1 MRRASSSR
9 HAGDIWLGS
18 GADAS
23 LTELLDRARAM
34 RASDVHIAPGFPVY
48 ARIDG
53 KLQALT
59 DQPLTLSTARHL
71 ATAPLSERQR
81 ASLQDDLDVDLM
93 CIDDQQQRYRVN
105 IAHANGA
112 VGAVI
117 RLLPL
122 APMPLADLK
131 LPPAVEIATQR
142 GKGLVL
148 ITGSTSQGKTTT
160 MASMIDAIN
169 RRDRRHIVTIE
180 DPVEYVH
187 PPGQSLVR
195 QREVGR
201 DTQSFATGL
210 RAALRQD
217 PDVLLIGELRDFE
230 TIEIALR
237 AAASGML
244 VISTLHIVSIERMM
258 DRLVAYAPPG
268 RENLVRSMTS
278 EVLHLVVHQE
288 LLPTLDGGKRVAAEV
303 MVGTRAIRN
312 LLRGGSETQ
321 LRSAL
326 MSGSAAGMV
335 TMQASLDA
343 LVAEGAIAESLRDDV
358 LKNYAAIN

>member
-9 HAGDIWLGS
+9 KAADIWLGS
-18 GADAS
+18 GGEAS
-23 LTELLDRARAM
+23 LSALLELARELK
-34 RASDVHIAPGFPVY
+34 ASDVHISPGSPVY
-48 ARIDG
+48 ARIEG
-53 KLQALT
+53 KLQPLS
-59 DQPLTLSTARHL
+59 DEILTLSSARHL
-71 ATAPLSERQR
+71 ATAPLSEKQR
-81 ASLQDDLDVDLM
+81 AALEDELDLDMM
-93 CIDDQQQRYRVN
+93 CIDDNQQRYRLNV
-105 IAHANGA
+105 AHSNGA

-117 RLLPL
+117 RLLPR
-122 APMPLADLK
+122 APIPLADLK
-131 LPPAVEIATQR
+131 LPPVVEAATLR

-160 MASMIDAIN
+160 MASMVDAIN
-169 RRDRRHIVTIE
+169 QRDRRHIVTIE

-187 PPGQSLVR
+187 PKGMSLVR

-201 DTQSFATGL
+201 DTKSFATGL

-217 PDVLLIGELRDFE
+217 PDVLLVGELRDYE

-244 VISTLHIVSIERMM
+244 VVSTLHIVAIERMM

-268 RENLVRSMTS
+268 RENLVRSMLS

-303 MVGTRAIRN
+303 MVGTRAVRN
-312 LLRGGSETQ
+312 LLRSGSDTQ

-326 MSGSAAGMV
+326 MSGSGIGMV

-343 LVAEGAIAESLRDDV
+343 LVAEGAIADTLRDEV
-358 LKNYAAIN
+358 LRNYAAVS